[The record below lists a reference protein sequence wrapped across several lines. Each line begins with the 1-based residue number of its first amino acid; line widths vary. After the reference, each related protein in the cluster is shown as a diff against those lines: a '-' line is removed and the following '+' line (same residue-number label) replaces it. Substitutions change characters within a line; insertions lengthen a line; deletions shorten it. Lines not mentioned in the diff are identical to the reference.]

1 MPKYEVYNTQVISY
15 CLEVEADSA
24 EQAEAI
30 SADIS
35 FDKWE
40 ITYQDVKQ
48 DNIFLVSE

>member
-15 CLEVEADSA
+15 CLDVEADSPEEA
-24 EQAEAI
+24 ERI
-30 SADIS
+30 STQTT

-48 DNIFLVSE
+48 DSIIQVSE